1 MQLKHLKKGDLVKVT
16 AGKEKGKTGKV
27 LSVIKEK
34 NRVVIEKLNM
44 IKRHQKANAMGKG
57 GIVDKEGSIH
67 ASNVSIMCGKCN
79 KETRIGI
86 KMIEDG
92 KKVRICKKCSDI
104 LDV

>member
-1 MQLKHLKKGDLVKVT
+1 MQLKHLKKGDLVKIT
-16 AGKEKGKTGKV
+16 SGKEKGKTGKV
-27 LSVIKEK
+27 LTVIKEK

-57 GIVDKEGSIH
+57 GIVEKEGSIH
-67 ASNVSIMCGKCN
+67 ASNVSILCGKCN

-86 KMIEDG
+86 KIFEDG

>member
-16 AGKEKGKTGKV
+16 AGKEKGKTGKI

>member
-1 MQLKHLKKGDLVKVT
+1 MQLKHLKKGDLVKVIS
-16 AGKEKGKTGKV
+16 GKEKGKTGKI
-27 LSVIKEK
+27 LTVIKDK

-57 GIVDKEGSIH
+57 GIVEKEGPIS

-86 KMIEDG
+86 KIFEDG